1 MEEGRVP
8 EDWKI
13 ENVTLIFKKGS
24 KGDPGNYRPVSL
36 TSVCCK
42 MMESIIRDAITEHLD
57 MNKLINASQ
66 HGFSKGRS
74 CATNLLEFLDKVTK
88 VVDEGKPLDVIFL
101 DFAKAFD
108 KVPIKRLLKNR
119 YAHEIRGKLLKW
131 IADWLTNR
139 TQRVALN
146 GQFSSWIN
154 VLSGVPQGS
163 VLGQLLFIIYINDI
177 NKAAESLDII
187 RKFSDDT
194 KVG

>member
-1 MEEGRVP
+1 M
-8 EDWKI
+8 
-13 ENVTLIFKKGS
+13 ENVTPIFIKGS

-57 MNKLINASQ
+57 LNKLINASQ

-108 KVPIKRLLKNR
+108 KVPIKRLLKNL
-119 YAHEIRGKLLKW
+119 YAHGIRGKLLKW

-163 VLGQLLFIIYINDI
+163 VLGQLLFLIYINDI

>member
-8 EDWKI
+8 EDWKM
-13 ENVTLIFKKGS
+13 ENVTPIFKKGS
-24 KGDPGNYRPVSL
+24 KGDPGKYRPVSL

-108 KVPIKRLLKNR
+108 KVPIKRLLKNL
-119 YAHEIRGKLLKW
+119 YAHGIRGKLLKW